1 MMSSWLFTHLSV
13 DCTVIGEESKHGGD
27 PFTYS
32 IVIVLAH
39 SGGKRSC
46 NNNLCLE

>member
-32 IVIVLAH
+32 IVIVLELALLDAF
-39 SGGKRSC
+39 GWKT
-46 NNNLCLE
+46 LM